1 MRGGVGRVLD
11 LAITATVISGAP
23 AWGTAARTS
32 PPSVSTLH
40 QSPPPPPPP
49 PPPSPP
55 LQPPAWRALGGA
67 GAVPGCAG
75 GPAWTATATPPAWRC
90 PTAARIFPQS
100 AGLPSP
106 AVAAVVNQQARLI
119 TVTATPSVGS
129 WEIVVRTS
137 TSPAGLNT
145 PAETAV
151 SLSPLSPRPDSFSPV
166 RELARPPVTVTRTVL
181 RSETAVQTMK
191 NSVKQSRRPLSILAK
206 GAARIKRSLCGDFQ
220 NGKVADYKEI
230 LKFFTWSII
239 NISNCLLYFNL

>member
-1 MRGGVGRVLD
+1 M
-11 LAITATVISGAP
+11 
-23 AWGTAARTS
+23 
-32 PPSVSTLH
+32 
-40 QSPPPPPPP
+40 
-49 PPPSPP
+49 
-55 LQPPAWRALGGA
+55 
-67 GAVPGCAG
+67 PGCAG

-100 AGLPSP
+100 AGPPSP
-106 AVAAVVNQQARLI
+106 AVAAVENQQARLI

-151 SLSPLSPRPDSFSPV
+151 SLSPLSPRPDSFSP
-166 RELARPPVTVTRTVL
+166 ELARPLVTVTRTAL

-230 LKFFTWSII
+230 LKFFTWSIFI
-239 NISNCLLYFNL
+239 ISNHLLYFNL